1 MPLIIQTRSH
11 ITSSL
16 VTEAGNV
23 SQKTLFYAIFKP
35 KPLLS
40 FITVLIISFHK

>member
-1 MPLIIQTRSH
+1 MPLIIQMGSH
-11 ITSSL
+11 ITSSFE
-16 VTEAGNV
+16 TEAGNV

-40 FITVLIISFHK
+40 L